1 MSIIHSLQ
9 LWTTRRVLHRRS
21 SLVIGKGAH
30 HIIYTIYCPG
40 KFRSLTLLSWFPF
53 SCPVPFG
60 SFIREQTPQYW
71 LWWDWSLLERR
82 CPQGLGH
89 CVNPF
94 RTGNLTSSGLG
105 ELKVPTHVCPAT
117 SIWLQGWTGPLSL
130 QQEAGRTQPGI
141 SAKCCSSC

>member
-82 CPQGLGH
+82 CPQGLGTLRKS
-89 CVNPF
+89 F
-94 RTGNLTSSGLG
+94 QDRQFD
-105 ELKVPTHVCPAT
+105 LK
-117 SIWLQGWTGPLSL
+117 WFG
-130 QQEAGRTQPGI
+130 
-141 SAKCCSSC
+141 